1 MLTDELLATIRGRAA
16 EIDRAYGFCD
26 ADIRDLTDAGY
37 LAAFVP
43 EEYGGGGL
51 SLEQIV
57 NEQMRLAGA
66 APATALAVNMHHI
79 VVGVGRTLAA
89 AGISQGEDILRQ
101 AADGHLFAFGISEPS
116 NDLVLF
122 GSITEARPDGEG
134 GFTFHG
140 TKIFTSL
147 APAWT
152 RLLTFGRDDSTG
164 EPMSVFAVLNREDGG
179 FTTRDD
185 WQTMGMRATQ
195 SQTTILEGA
204 HAPASQVL
212 CRIEPGPNAHPV
224 VWGIFGHFEI
234 LLAACYA
241 GIGKRALEVAIE
253 TVKNRESVKNQAT
266 YAQDPDIRWR
276 LADAAIDMDGI
287 YPQLTLAARDMD
299 DGVDRGALW
308 MPMVSALKVRAT
320 EAAKRTVDQAMR
332 ACGGRSYFDSHELSR
347 LYRDVLA
354 GLFQPSDDESA
365 HAAWANVVLGPIK

>member
-1 MLTDELLATIRGRAA
+1 MLTDELLTTIRNRAS
-16 EIDRAYGFCD
+16 EIDRDYGFCD

-51 SLEQIV
+51 SLEEIV

-147 APAWT
+147 APAWS
-152 RLLTFGRDDSTG
+152 RLLTFGRDDSDG

-204 HAPASQVL
+204 HAPAGQVL

-234 LLAACYA
+234 LLAACYT

-299 DGVDRGALW
+299 NGVDRGALW

-354 GLFQPSDDESA
+354 GLFQPSDDEST